1 MVASPLGCLVGLHP
15 WRGNWKILRWVLPG
29 SGLCFALLTVKG
41 AAIKKALTSASAI
54 GAVLAML
61 CGWLLGWTPPGE
73 PWVNASYD
81 NLFRFGSQAVTNR
94 VTLILMDSA
103 AYEQFHQVRGQP
115 WDRALHAQLL
125 NRLADD
131 GCPLVVM
138 DSFFREGRE
147 PEKDAALCAA
157 LRRQKKV
164 VLMAEQSAVIHPLVS
179 GVQPDLPAAEIL
191 AAAGT
196 NWGVG
201 WLDPDL
207 DGIVRRHWPTPCPG
221 PYPSLPWTAARL
233 AGAKLD
239 ARPQERWLRY
249 YGEGLGWTS
258 LSYVYALTQPRGYFR
273 DQIVFI
279 GTAPKTSLPDGA
291 EDKFRAPT
299 GAAVGG
305 VEIQVTAFLN
315 LMNHAELHRLPT
327 WAEFLV
333 LAFFGGLLGGGL
345 CWLRWSRAMLVG
357 VGLGVGISLAAVIW
371 SYYSNYWFPWLVVVS
386 AQLPCAMVWATVQLA
401 RRAPVPASPTQVVT
415 ALQPPVVPGYK
426 VFFPPIG
433 EGAYGRVWLGKNPA
447 GQWRA
452 IKVIYLDKFEGNSEP
467 FERELA
473 GVRRYQPV
481 SHMHPGFVK
490 VDFVKENLPESF
502 CYTMELGDSIVP
514 GWETNPA
521 LYKPRDLVKER
532 EGLPGKR
539 FPVLECIRLGISL
552 SETLHFLHQQGLTHR
567 DIKPQNVIFVQ
578 GRPKLADLGLITD
591 IRPKELERT
600 LVGTPGFMPPLPES
614 PGTPQADI
622 FALGMVLYVIST
634 GRPPKRFPAIATS
647 LIAEP
652 AFDDFLPLNEIIDK
666 ACQPRMEDRYATAA
680 ELQADL
686 EKLLQQLTAK
696 SDPCR

>member
-1 MVASPLGCLVGLHP
+1 M
-15 WRGNWKILRWVLPG
+15 RWVL
-29 SGLCFALLTVKG
+29 SRTGLCFALLTVKG
-41 AAIKKALTSASAI
+41 AAIKKALTSASVI
-54 GAVLAML
+54 GAGLAVL
-61 CGWLLGWTPPGE
+61 CGWLLCWTPLGE
-73 PWVNASYD
+73 SWVNASYD
-81 NLFRFGSQAVTNR
+81 NLFRFGSQTVTNR

-103 AYEQFHQVRGQP
+103 AFDQFHQVRGQP

-179 GVQPDLPAAEIL
+179 GVQPDLPATEIL

-201 WLDPDL
+201 WLTPDL
-207 DGIVRRHWPTPCPG
+207 DGIVRRHWPTLSPG
-221 PYPSLPWTAARL
+221 PYSSLPWTAARL

-249 YGEGLGWTS
+249 YGEGVGWTS
-258 LSYVYALTQPRGYFR
+258 MSYVYALAQPRGYFH
-273 DQIVFI
+273 DQIVFV
-279 GTAPKTSLPDGA
+279 GTAPKTSLLDGA

-299 GAAVGG
+299 GEAVGG
-305 VEIQVTAFLN
+305 VEIQVAAFLN

-327 WAEFLV
+327 WAELLV
-333 LAFFGGLLGGGL
+333 LAVFGGLLGGGL
-345 CWLRWSRAMLVG
+345 CWLRWSRALLVG
-357 VGLGVGISLAAVIW
+357 VGVGVGISLAAVLW
-371 SYYSNYWFPWLVVVS
+371 SYYFNYWFPWLVIVGG
-386 AQLPCAMVWATVQLA
+386 QLPCALGWATVQLA
-401 RRAPVPASPTQVVT
+401 RRAPAPLDPTLV
-415 ALQPPVVPGYK
+415 LEGIQPPVVPGYQ
-426 VFFPPIG
+426 VFSPPIG
-433 EGAYGRVWLGKNPA
+433 EGAYGRVWLGKNTA
-447 GQWRA
+447 GEWRA
-452 IKVIYLDKFEGNSEP
+452 IKVIYLEKFAGNSEP

-473 GVRRYQPV
+473 GVRRYQPI
-481 SHMHPGFVK
+481 SHMHPGFVR
-490 VDFVKENLPESF
+490 VDSVKEELPNSF
-502 CYTMELGDSIVP
+502 YYAMELGDSIVP

-532 EGLPGKR
+532 EQLPGR
-539 FPVLECIRLGISL
+539 RLPVLECLRLGISL

-591 IRPKELERT
+591 IRPQELERT

-622 FALGMVLYVIST
+622 FSLGMVLYVIST
-634 GRPPKRFPAIATS
+634 GGNPKRFPDLATALVS
-647 LIAEP
+647 EELIG
-652 AFDDFLPLNEIIDK
+652 DFMPLNEIITK
-666 ACQPRMEDRYATAA
+666 ACQPQLQERYATAA

-686 EKLLQQLTAK
+686 QALLQRLMDEAK
-696 SDPCR
+696 